1 MRTSGGR
8 GSTRAERE
16 NVAQQRPVGRATTWR
31 VILYHRPNLKP
42 CSVSRVFCICR
53 PDKRS
58 AIRQFVASFLVLP
71 DGGADTLSSLRTT
84 FISATENAHHF
95 SLFANDFVTYSIVF
109 FYLCLDLFLR
119 YLWLA
124 LAFSAVRFNVRGIY
138 RSDMHH
144 FVRNFFYSAQLLIT
158 KCC

>member
-1 MRTSGGR
+1 M
-8 GSTRAERE
+8 
-16 NVAQQRPVGRATTWR
+16 
-31 VILYHRPNLKP
+31 
-42 CSVSRVFCICR
+42 
-53 PDKRS
+53 
-58 AIRQFVASFLVLP
+58 
-71 DGGADTLSSLRTT
+71 
-84 FISATENAHHF
+84 
-95 SLFANDFVTYSIVF
+95 TYSIVF